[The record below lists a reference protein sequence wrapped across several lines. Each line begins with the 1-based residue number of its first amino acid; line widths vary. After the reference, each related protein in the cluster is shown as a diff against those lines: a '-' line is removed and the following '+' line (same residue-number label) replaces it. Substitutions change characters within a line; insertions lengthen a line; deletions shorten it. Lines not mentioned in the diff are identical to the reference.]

1 MTIGLHDSG
10 LQSYSAIKKTE
21 TGPLASFLSGF
32 LRRRQGHASFLNL
45 RFRSLPP
52 PSAPSCSSRHG
63 STHVVRSQSVA
74 STAASVGDNKIN
86 FFIYYEVDGD
96 TSKHHL
102 SASNYGPENEWV
114 LLSQAQ

>member
-1 MTIGLHDSG
+1 MDPRGTI
-10 LQSYSAIKKTE
+10 AK
-21 TGPLASFLSGF
+21 
-32 LRRRQGHASFLNL
+32 RRKY
-45 RFRSLPP
+45 
-52 PSAPSCSSRHG
+52 
-63 STHVVRSQSVA
+63 
-74 STAASVGDNKIN
+74 DNKIN